1 MLNIADIIVIL
12 VLALLVGFAIKS
24 MISRSKDSSSCSMC
38 QGDCA
43 HCSRVDKE
51 KYSHPKL

>member
-43 HCSRVDKE
+43 HCSRVHKE